1 MPSAVEGGEVDV
13 ACPRNTRKD
22 YEAETEQ
29 QQDRLDD

>member
-13 ACPRNTRKD
+13 ASPQNTRKD

-29 QQDRLDD
+29 QEDRLDD